1 MNMRTL
7 LTTLLLLVALIVP
20 SAAVAEP
27 LSSDQVQQV
36 ERLIRE
42 YLLAHPELLVEM
54 SNRLRAQQEQAT
66 AQRVKEVLA
75 TRRAEL
81 VSDPNSYVAGNASG
95 DVTVVEFFDYQ
106 CGYCKRVH
114 PALTTLLERDRGVR
128 LVLKELPVLG
138 PGSEMA
144 ARAAVAS
151 LAQPGKYHAFHT
163 ALMQNQGSLDER
175 TVLAVAGRVGLDVG
189 KLTTDMKSDRVS
201 SVINAN
207 RELAAALGVNGTPAF
222 VIGDRLVP
230 GAVSLERLLEMVAQQ
245 RKK

>member
-1 MNMRTL
+1 MRTFL
-7 LTTLLLLVALIVP
+7 AAVLLVLAFIVP
-20 SAAVAEP
+20 SAGLAEP

-54 SNRLRAQQEQAT
+54 SNRLRAQQEQAG
-66 AQRVKEVLA
+66 AQRVKEVVA
-75 TRRAEL
+75 ARRAEL
-81 VSDPNSYVAGNASG
+81 LSDPNSYVVGNASA
-95 DVTVVEFFDYQ
+95 DVTIVEFFDYQ

-114 PALTTLLERDRGVR
+114 PSLTTLLQRDPGVR

-138 PGSEMA
+138 PASEMA

-163 ALMQNQGSLDER
+163 ALMQNQGSLDEAS
-175 TVLAVAGRVGLDVG
+175 VLAIAGRAGVDVT
-189 KLTTDMKSDRVS
+189 KLSAEMKSDRVA
-201 SVINAN
+201 SVIKAN

-230 GAVSLERLLEMVAQQ
+230 GAVSLERLVELVGQQ

>member
-1 MNMRTL
+1 MRTF
-7 LTTLLLLVALIVP
+7 LTAVLLVLALMVP
-20 SAAVAEP
+20 SAGLAEP

-42 YLLAHPELLVEM
+42 YLLANPELLSEM
-54 SNRLRAQQEQAT
+54 SNRLRAKQEQAT
-66 AQRVKEVLA
+66 AARMKEVVA

-95 DVTVVEFFDYQ
+95 DVTIVEFFDYQ

-114 PALTTLLERDRGVR
+114 PALTTLLKQDPGVR

-138 PGSEMA
+138 PASETA

-163 ALMQNQGSLDER
+163 ALMQHQERLDEAS
-175 TVLAVAGRVGLDVG
+175 VLAIAGRVGVDVT
-189 KLTTDMKSDRVS
+189 KLSADMKSDRVAA
-201 SVINAN
+201 VLKAN
-207 RELAAALGVNGTPAF
+207 RELATALGVNGTPAF

-230 GAVSLERLLEMVAQQ
+230 GAVPLERLVELVAQQ

>member
-1 MNMRTL
+1 MRTF
-7 LTTLLLLVALIVP
+7 LTAVLLVLALMVP
-20 SAAVAEP
+20 SAGLAEP

-42 YLLAHPELLVEM
+42 YLLANPELLGEM
-54 SNRLRAQQEQAT
+54 SNRLRAKQEQAT
-66 AQRVKEVLA
+66 AARMKEVVA

-95 DVTVVEFFDYQ
+95 DVTIVEFFDYQ

-114 PALTTLLERDRGVR
+114 PALTTLLKQDPGVR

-138 PGSEMA
+138 PASETA

-163 ALMQNQGSLDER
+163 ALMQHQERLDEAS
-175 TVLAVAGRVGLDVG
+175 VLAIAGRVGVDVT
-189 KLTTDMKSDRVS
+189 KLSADMKSDRVAA
-201 SVINAN
+201 VLKAN
-207 RELAAALGVNGTPAF
+207 RELATALGVNGTPAF

-230 GAVSLERLLEMVAQQ
+230 GAVPLERLVELVAQQ